1 MELNELTKKVEQV
14 TSSYA
19 NEFNFNRD
27 NDWFMFKLQEEIGEL
42 TQKYLMMTSR
52 GRQKGL
58 SKDQIRNDF
67 ELEVADVLCQV
78 LLLANHNNVNVMD
91 KINSKWLRRLNQ
103 E

>member
-14 TSSYA
+14 SSSYA

-58 SKDQIRNDF
+58 SKDQIRTR
-67 ELEVADVLCQV
+67 VV
-78 LLLANHNNVNVMD
+78 
-91 KINSKWLRRLNQ
+91 K
-103 E
+103 